1 MKFTAI
7 IIVRRSLLL
16 VLAAL
21 VYVGVAVAQDNSS
34 SSDSGAVPAAT
45 APAEQNNAENPPL
58 SGLDQ
63 PVAEPAFGGRSY
75 LMPGVQLS
83 ESADSNAAGGASKNT
98 HTAEI
103 SRVLVSADLQ
113 KIWRKYQFGMDYVA
127 GGDFYAGPLLVQ
139 GQGRA
144 TQEHSL
150 AAVQRMLWRT
160 GQLAIRDSF
169 DYLPEGSFGF
179 NSYGGAASF
188 GSSLGSGVS
197 GAGAGTGLGGGLGGG
212 SVGNVS
218 YGSVAYQPRI
228 DNSAVVDIVQGL
240 SPRSTVT
247 LSGGYSFSHY
257 MGLSSQQF
265 NVINSQ
271 QTDGQIGYNHLLSRK
286 DQIGVD
292 YGFQEIHFPLAGSGS
307 VTAHVWHAL
316 YGHRITG
323 KLNLTLAGGPQYVIV
338 HNPPV
343 VVPTNPPTLA
353 SVPPTKAIAANGSV
367 TFSYTVSSRT
377 NVQMAYQRYVTP
389 GSGLFAGANTDAGR
403 VSMGHLFGRHWTTT
417 TDVGYS
423 HNSNLQKP
431 NTSSPA
437 GVHSHSYQFW
447 YAGASL
453 QRQLGQQFSAFVSY
467 QFNDM
472 GIGSCTGTGTSA
484 VCGLTSTRHT
494 GQIGINWHPRPIRL
508 D

>member
-1 MKFTAI
+1 MNHIAI
-7 IIVRRSLLL
+7 ILVRRSLLL
-16 VLAAL
+16 VLAAM
-21 VYVGVAVAQDNSS
+21 VCVSAAIAQDDSG
-34 SSDSGAVPAAT
+34 SSDTGAVPAAT

-83 ESADSNAAGGASKNT
+83 ESADSNAAGGSTKNT
-98 HTAEI
+98 HIAEI
-103 SRVLVSADLQ
+103 SRALVSADLQ
-113 KIWRKYQFGMDYVA
+113 KIWRRYQFGLDYIA
-127 GGDFYAGPLLVQ
+127 GGDFYAGPLFLK

-150 AAVQRMLWRT
+150 AGVQRILWRT

-179 NSYGGAASF
+179 NSYGGAAAF
-188 GSSLGSGVS
+188 GSSVGNGVSGS
-197 GAGAGTGLGGGLGGG
+197 GAGAGLGGGLGGG
-212 SVGNVS
+212 SVGAVS
-218 YGSVAYQPRI
+218 YGSILYQPRI

-247 LSGGYSFSHY
+247 LAGGFSLAHY
-257 MGLSSQQF
+257 LDLSSQQF
-265 NVINSQ
+265 GVINSQ
-271 QTDGQIGYNHLLSRK
+271 ETDGQIGYNHLLSRR

-292 YGFQEIHFPLAGSGS
+292 YGYQEIHFPRAGSGS
-307 VTAHVWHAL
+307 VSAHVWRGL
-316 YGHRITG
+316 YGHRVTG

-338 HNPPV
+338 NNPPV
-343 VVPTNPPTLA
+343 VLPTKPPLVVP
-353 SVPPTKAIAANGSV
+353 VPATKAIAANGSA

-377 NVQMAYQRYVTP
+377 SAQLMYQRYVTP
-389 GSGLFAGANTDAGR
+389 GSGFFAGANTNAAR
-403 VSMGHLFGRHWTTT
+403 ISIGHLFGRHWTTM

-423 HNSNLQKP
+423 HNSNLQKS
-431 NTSSPA
+431 NTTSTS
-437 GVHSHSYQFW
+437 GVHSRSYQFW
-447 YAGASL
+447 YAGTSL
-453 QRQLGQQFSAFVSY
+453 QRQLGPNFSAFVSY

-472 GIGSCTGTGTSA
+472 GIGSCTGTGA
-484 VCGLTSTRHT
+484 VCGLTTTRHT

>member
-1 MKFTAI
+1 MKDI
-7 IIVRRSLLL
+7 IILVRCLLLL
-16 VLAAL
+16 VVGAT
-21 VYVGVAVAQDNSS
+21 VSVGVAGAQDNAG

-75 LMPGVQLS
+75 LMPGVQVS
-83 ESADSNAAGGASKNT
+83 ESVDSNAAGGSTKNT
-98 HTAEI
+98 HISEI
-103 SRVLVSADLQ
+103 SRALVSADLQ
-113 KIWRKYQFGMDYVA
+113 KIWRKYQFGLDYVA
-127 GGDFYAGPLLVQ
+127 GGDFYTGPLITK

-150 AAVQRMLWRT
+150 AAVQRILWRT

-179 NSYGGAASF
+179 NSYGGAGAF
-188 GSSLGSGVS
+188 GSSLGSGIS

-212 SVGNVS
+212 NIGSVS

-228 DNSAVVDIVQGL
+228 DNSSVIDIVQGL

-247 LSGGYSFSHY
+247 LAGGYSLAHY
-257 MGLSSQQF
+257 MNLTSQQF
-265 NVINSQ
+265 NIINSQ
-271 QTDGQIGYNHLLSRK
+271 QTNGQVGYNHLLSRR

-292 YGFQEIHFPLAGSGS
+292 YAFQEIHFPRAGSGS
-307 VTAHVWHAL
+307 VKAHVWRGL
-316 YGHRITG
+316 YGHRVTG
-323 KLNLTLAGGPQYVIV
+323 RLNLTLAGGPQYVIV
-338 HNPPV
+338 NNPPV
-343 VVPTNPPTLA
+343 VLPTTPPIVIPVPA
-353 SVPPTKAIAANGSV
+353 TKAIAANGSAM
-367 TFSYTVSSRT
+367 FSYTVSSRT
-377 NVQMAYQRYVTP
+377 SAQLTYQRYVTP
-389 GSGLFAGANTDAGR
+389 GSGLFAGANTNAVR
-403 VSMGHLFGRHWTTT
+403 LSVGHLFGRHWTTT

-423 HNSNLQKP
+423 HNANLQKP
-431 NTSSPA
+431 SSTSSS
-437 GVHSHSYQFW
+437 GVHSQSYQFW
-447 YAGASL
+447 YAGTSL
-453 QRQLGQQFSAFVSY
+453 QRQLGQHFSAFLSY

-472 GIGSCTGTGTSA
+472 GVGSCTAPSSA
-484 VCGLTSTRHT
+484 VCGQTATRHT

>member
-1 MKFTAI
+1 MNFIA
-7 IIVRRSLLL
+7 IIVRRSLVL
-16 VLAAL
+16 VIAVL
-21 VYVGVAVAQDNSS
+21 VYVSVAVAQDDSG

-83 ESADSNAAGGASKNT
+83 ESADSNAAGGSTKNS
-98 HTAEI
+98 HTSEI
-103 SRVLVSADLQ
+103 SRALVSADLQ
-113 KIWRKYQFGMDYVA
+113 KIWRKYQFGLDYVA
-127 GGDFYAGPLLVQ
+127 GGDFYAGPLITK

-150 AAVQRMLWRT
+150 AAVQRILWRT

-179 NSYGGAASF
+179 NSFGGAAAF
-188 GSSLGSGVS
+188 GSSLGNGIS
-197 GAGAGTGLGGGLGGG
+197 GAGAGAGLGTGLGGGSIGG
-212 SVGNVS
+212 VS

-228 DNSAVVDIVQGL
+228 DNSSVIDIVQGL

-247 LSGGYSFSHY
+247 LSGGYSLAHY
-257 MGLSSQQF
+257 MNLTTSQQF
-265 NVINSQ
+265 NIINSQ
-271 QTDGQIGYNHLLSRK
+271 QTNGQIGYNHLLSRK

-292 YGFQEIHFPLAGSGS
+292 YAFQEIHFPRAGSGS
-307 VTAHVWHAL
+307 VKANVWRAL
-316 YGHRITG
+316 YGHRVTG

-338 HNPPV
+338 NNPPQIL
-343 VVPTNPPTLA
+343 PTKPPTVVA
-353 SVPPTKAIAANGSV
+353 VPQTRAIAANGSV
-367 TFSYTVSSRT
+367 MFGYTVSSRT
-377 NVQMAYQRYVTP
+377 SAQLMYQRYVTP
-389 GSGLFAGANTDAGR
+389 GSGFFAGANTNAVR
-403 VSMGHLFGRHWTTT
+403 VSIAHLFGRHWTTT

-423 HNSNLQKP
+423 HNSNLQKA
-431 NTSSPA
+431 NSTSTS
-437 GVHSHSYQFW
+437 GVHSRSYQYW
-447 YAGASL
+447 YAGTSL
-453 QRQLGQQFSAFVSY
+453 QRQLGQHFSAFASY

-472 GIGSCTGTGTSA
+472 GIGSCTGSGPSA
-484 VCGLTSTRHT
+484 VCGLTTTRHT

>member
-1 MKFTAI
+1 MNHIAI

-16 VLAAL
+16 VLAAM
-21 VYVGVAVAQDNSS
+21 VWVGIAVAQDTAG

-75 LMPGVQLS
+75 LMPGVQVS
-83 ESADSNAAGGASKNT
+83 ESADSNAAASSKKT

-103 SRVLVSADLQ
+103 TRALVSADLQ
-113 KIWRKYQFGMDYVA
+113 KIWRKYQFGLDYVA
-127 GGDFYAGPLLVQ
+127 GGDFYAGPLFVK

-188 GSSLGSGVS
+188 GSSLGNGVS

-212 SVGNVS
+212 SIGSVS

-247 LSGGYSFSHY
+247 LAGGYSFSHY
-257 MGLSSQQF
+257 LDLSSQQF
-265 NVINSQ
+265 AVINSQ
-271 QTDGQIGYNHLLSRK
+271 ETSGQIGYNHLLSRR

-316 YGHRITG
+316 YGHRVTG

-338 HNPPV
+338 N
-343 VVPTNPPTLA
+343 NPPTVLPTTPPIVIA
-353 SVPPTKAIAANGSV
+353 VPATKAIAANGSAM
-367 TFSYTVSSRT
+367 FSYTVSSRS
-377 NVQMAYQRYVTP
+377 NVQLAYQRYVTP
-389 GSGLFAGANTDAGR
+389 GSGLFAGANTDAVR
-403 VSMGHLFGRHWTTT
+403 FSVGHLFGRHWTTT
-417 TDVGYS
+417 TDTGYS
-423 HNSNLQKP
+423 HNSNLQKA
-431 NTSSPA
+431 NSSSTS

-447 YAGASL
+447 YAGTSL
-453 QRQLGQQFSAFVSY
+453 QRQLGQHFSAFVSY

-472 GIGSCTGTGTSA
+472 GIGSCSGTGTSG
-484 VCGLTSTRHT
+484 VCGVTTTRHT